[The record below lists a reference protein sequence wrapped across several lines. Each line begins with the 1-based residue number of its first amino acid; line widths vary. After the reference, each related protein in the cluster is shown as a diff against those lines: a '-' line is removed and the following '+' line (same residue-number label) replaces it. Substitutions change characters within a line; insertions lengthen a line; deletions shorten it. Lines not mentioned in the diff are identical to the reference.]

1 VKGKID
7 CIVCQIINFI
17 IPSYFI
23 DMLRTRF
30 LIKGGMNMMHW
41 GNVSGMGF
49 GGFGFGWIFMILFWA
64 LVITGIVYLFKEFF
78 RDKNVAVIMDS
89 AEGILKKRYAAGEIT
104 KDQYNEKMEVLKH
117 DAHLK
122 T

>member
-1 VKGKID
+1 
-7 CIVCQIINFI
+7 
-17 IPSYFI
+17 
-23 DMLRTRF
+23 
-30 LIKGGMNMMHW
+30 
-41 GNVSGMGF
+41 
-49 GGFGFGWIFMILFWA
+49 
-64 LVITGIVYLFKEFF
+64 
-78 RDKNVAVIMDS
+78 MDS